1 MSTKHYYAMYTPDGN
16 AVNSTGTPIGTVEIF
31 ATKRERDTWV
41 ANHSYNTRTGNAHQT
56 KAITEHEA
64 RVTML
69 RQRGREMCA
78 YQKKHGITY
87 TYREY
92 AQYHPTALMVR
103 DYNAVAYVA
112 TTNQQ

>member
-31 ATKRERDTWV
+31 ATKRERDDWV
-41 ANHSYNTRTGNAHQT
+41 KDNAYDPRTGNAHQT
-56 KAITEHEA
+56 MTISEHYA

-69 RQRGREMCA
+69 RQEGREMCA
-78 YQKKHGITY
+78 RHNRGKIAW

-92 AQYHPTALMVR
+92 AQYYPTALMVD
-103 DYNAVAYVA
+103 DYNKVIGAVE
-112 TTNQQ
+112 